1 MLPWLDVSARIVN
14 RRCRFTRLRHTLPAE
29 DGPAANISINLASI
43 FTYSRRAGNRAN
55 GQAWSI
61 PVLRLGLSRGLTGF
75 GLQVRVGP
83 GSIPSVLSTL
93 SVNSPLIETL
103 DASPSDENSTEFSK
117 HPRNYPTTHVGPRSK
132 IPSLSRGIPGPGGS
146 LPV

>member
-43 FTYSRRAGNRAN
+43 FTYSRRAGDRAN

-61 PVLRLGLSRGLTGF
+61 PVLRLGLSRRLTGF

-83 GSIPSVLSTL
+83 ESIPSVLSTF
-93 SVNSPLIETL
+93 SVNSPQYIRWMRALVTRTRRNSASTHAMIQLRVSVL
-103 DASPSDENSTEFSK
+103 D
-117 HPRNYPTTHVGPRSK
+117 
-132 IPSLSRGIPGPGGS
+132 RGFQA
-146 LPV
+146 